1 MAKIKLK
8 RSSTQSATP
17 TLDAGELAVK
27 FTDNKVFI
35 SSSDSNNAPSAA
47 PFVDIGSTQT
57 ISGTKTYSAR
67 ILYSGTETTGNS
79 SITNNQLVT
88 KSQVDNL
95 ISTASTSAIEYKGT
109 VAPNAEGTT
118 IADATLYIITDVGT
132 QALAD
137 FPGAGTLAVGEVFT
151 STSATTLTDGKVQ
164 EIKEL
169 PTGATGDYYKVITES
184 GYVIKNGQTTGQLY
198 VNPSDSL
205 LYNSSGEWDIVDNTN
220 STITST
226 LGSIAVSGSPNTGY
240 SIDVSTV
247 DGGTFS

>member
-1 MAKIKLK
+1 MAKIKIK
-8 RSSTQSATP
+8 RSSTQDATP
-17 TLDAGELAVK
+17 TLDAGELAVN

-35 SSSDSNNAPSAA
+35 SSSDSNNAATAA

-57 ISGTKTYSAR
+57 ISGAKTHSAK
-67 ILYSGTETTGNS
+67 IEYSGSITGNTGLS
-79 SITNNQLVT
+79 NNQLVT

-95 ISTASTSAIEYKGT
+95 ISSASTSAIEYKGT
-109 VAPNAEGTT
+109 VEPNAESAT

-132 QALAD
+132 EVLAN
-137 FPGAGTLAVGEVFT
+137 FPGATTLEVGEVFT
-151 STSATTLTDGKVQ
+151 STSATTLQNDGKVQ
-164 EIKEL
+164 EIEVL
-169 PTGATGDYYKVITES
+169 LAGATGDYYKVITRS
-184 GYVIKNGQTTGQLY
+184 GYVIKNGETTGQLY

-205 LYNSSGEWDIVDNTN
+205 LYNGTTWDIVDNTN